1 MRVGK
6 GKVLV
11 TQSGLTLCNP
21 MDLACQGPLSME
33 FFKQINEKKKKK
45 NNRVSDKTKIIL
57 N

>member
-6 GKVLV
+6 GTVLV

-45 NNRVSDKTKIIL
+45 NNKVSDKRKIIL

>member
-33 FFKQINEKKKKK
+33 FFKQINEKKKKRITESQIK
-45 NNRVSDKTKIIL
+45 RRSY
-57 N
+57 